1 MRVHRFRLRNWSAAL
16 LVSFLEFKFWNE
28 FYFRFSFG
36 WKGAAKRSFSSSP
49 LSSPPE
55 KKPNIQEVKEY
66 TEARRVRETIV
77 AEEFEDDPDCFGD
90 DFQNND
96 DDDDDEAPEAA
107 PSASVV
113 IKGDSSTP
121 VSHAKIISEVLKKY
135 PHLVKNNKNI
145 KLKIMQKGNQQVKV
159 AAIQNEASAKQPPK
173 PPVATMKTATRSQQ
187 AAAAAAAAATTT
199 TKKAISVAQPTIV
212 KEVSTPVA
220 ASASQPKK
228 IDSRT
233 MHALIAK
240 GAENMTGPWLCLECG
255 VNGRPISIPS
265 YRGFRRHLVAV
276 HKQQIDK
283 RLCEH
288 CGWRSAKR
296 NDLHYHMLTKHSI
309 KAPADLH
316 FPKCALCDYVAID
329 LQALRKHKQ
338 EDHQAQSSQQVCIYC
353 NKTFSKEI
361 YLYAHMRDNHKE
373 RAQEDGVMDFSDEE
387 MYEDDADKYVPNHPE
402 ASTSTANTSSGAD
415 NKIKILS
422 NIALPSKSPFVLDA
436 VANASNIITST
447 ADNINLEPSS
457 EAEGLSNVAS
467 GIATS
472 LAVLDTNVHMDEGD
486 GAYHD
491 GDDLQSSQYIEAAM
505 ANVHG
510 EILSEKK
517 EDENGSGDLQTKFI
531 TEEGSEL
538 ELTAAQKAELLEQ
551 LQGQSDGLTDNVVMV
566 LNDAAFEQEHA
577 VEAEH
582 DEQHH
587 SDSEEGHVVLVSAQ
601 TSAKKSDADESITD
615 TDTKNDE
622 SMELGEEDHD
632 ASADN
637 VSGDDESG
645 ADVDATGA
653 DTDAEQKESKTSEK
667 CATNLISALEG
678 DWTDDDEEESA
689 NQKKTTRVSSSKEST
704 NRSGKQAGQ
713 QPAKSASRKPTK
725 IVDDSY
731 DSSSSESSVT
741 SSKKPKSTGDGEKS
755 GADKNVTN
763 QILDDWD
770 SQQSDKNESELEKSA
785 DKSIDDIEEEPIAAE
800 EDASN
805 GIKKEK
811 LQNKSDLK
819 TLINDWG
826 DEDDD
831 TF

>member
-1 MRVHRFRLRNWSAAL
+1 MSTQT
-16 LVSFLEFKFWNE
+16 
-28 FYFRFSFG
+28 
-36 WKGAAKRSFSSSP
+36 GATKRSFSASP

-66 TEARRVRETIV
+66 TEARRVREKIV

-96 DDDDDEAPEAA
+96 DDDDDDGPESA
-107 PSASVV
+107 PSGSVV
-113 IKGDSSTP
+113 IKGDSNSP

-159 AAIQNEASAKQPPK
+159 AAVHNDPPANKSPKQTI
-173 PPVATMKTATRSQQ
+173 ATMKTTTRLQQAT
-187 AAAAAAAAATTT
+187 AAAAVISKKTVTVAQSNVAKEASAPAAAATSP
-199 TKKAISVAQPTIV
+199 AP
-212 KEVSTPVA
+212 
-220 ASASQPKK
+220 QPKK

-296 NDLHYHMLTKHSI
+296 ADLHYHMLTKHGI

-316 FPKCALCDYVAID
+316 FPKCALCDYIAID
-329 LQALRKHKQ
+329 LPALRKHKQ

-373 RAQEDGVMDFSDEE
+373 RAQEDGVMDFSDDDL
-387 MYEDDADKYVPNHPE
+387 YEDDADKYVPNHPE
-402 ASTSTANTSSGAD
+402 ASTSTANILAPGD

-436 VANASNIITST
+436 VANASNIIAT
-447 ADNINLEPSS
+447 AADNNINLEPSS

-472 LAVLDTNVHMDEGD
+472 LAVLDTNVHVNEADD
-486 GAYHD
+486 TYH
-491 GDDLQSSQYIEAAM
+491 GSDDLQSSQYIEAAM

-517 EDENGSGDLQTKFI
+517 NDENASGELQTKFI

-538 ELTAAQKAELLEQ
+538 KLTAAQKAELLEQ
-551 LQGQSDGLTDNVVMV
+551 LQGQSDGHTENVVMV
-566 LNDAAFEQEHA
+566 LNDATFEQDHA
-577 VEAEH
+577 TEGDHEEQQNSGS
-582 DEQHH
+582 DE
-587 SDSEEGHVVLVSAQ
+587 SGVVLVSAQ
-601 TSAKKSDADESITD
+601 TGAKKSEVDESNSVA
-615 TDTKNDE
+615 DTKNDE
-622 SMELGEEDHD
+622 SLELGDDEHD
-632 ASADN
+632 ISADN
-637 VSGDDESG
+637 VSADEESG
-645 ADVDATGA
+645 ADTVGGGA
-653 DTDAEQKESKTSEK
+653 AQPKEAQTSEK
-667 CATNLISALEG
+667 IATNLISALEG
-678 DWTDDDEEESA
+678 DWTDDEDDEPAHQTKPSSGEPATEA
-689 NQKKTTRVSSSKEST
+689 IENPTTRA
-704 NRSGKQAGQ
+704 GKQITPVLTKSVAKK
-713 QPAKSASRKPTK
+713 QPK

-731 DSSSSESSVT
+731 DSSSSESSTT
-741 SSKKPKSTGDGEKS
+741 SSLKKPKSTGDGDKI

-763 QILDDWD
+763 LILDDWD
-770 SQQSDKNESELEKSA
+770 SQQSEKNDDESKSEFDKSA
-785 DKSIDDIEEEPIAAE
+785 EKPIEDNEDEPITAE
-800 EDASN
+800 EDEDDGCLHAPAISDDGNDETSN
-805 GIKKEK
+805 DIKGEK
-811 LQNKSDLK
+811 SQSKSDLK

-826 DEDDD
+826 DEEDDA
-831 TF
+831 F

>member
-1 MRVHRFRLRNWSAAL
+1 M
-16 LVSFLEFKFWNE
+16 
-28 FYFRFSFG
+28 
-36 WKGAAKRSFSSSP
+36 
-49 LSSPPE
+49 SSPPE

-66 TEARRVRETIV
+66 TEARRVREKIV

-96 DDDDDEAPEAA
+96 DDDDDEAPEIA
-107 PSASVV
+107 SSGSVV
-113 IKGDSSTP
+113 IKGDSNSP

-159 AAIQNEASAKQPPK
+159 ATIQNEPPAKQPPK
-173 PPVATMKTATRSQQ
+173 PTIATMKTTTRAQQ
-187 AAAAAAAAATTT
+187 AAAAAAAASAAASTSSAV
-199 TKKAISVAQPTIV
+199 KKAVSVTQPTIV
-212 KEVSTPVA
+212 KEVSAATATP
-220 ASASQPKK
+220 SAQPKK

-265 YRGFRRHLVAV
+265 YRGFRRHLIAV

-288 CGWRSAKR
+288 CGWRSIKR
-296 NDLHYHMLTKHSI
+296 NDLHHHMLTKHSI

-316 FPKCALCDYVAID
+316 FPKCALCDFVAID
-329 LQALRKHKQ
+329 LPALRKHKQ
-338 EDHQAQSSQQVCIYC
+338 EDHQAHSSQQVCIYC

-373 RAQEDGVMDFSDEE
+373 RAQEDGVMDFSDDE

-402 ASTSTANTSSGAD
+402 ASTSTANTSSTTD

-422 NIALPSKSPFVLDA
+422 NIALPGKSPYVLDA
-436 VANASNIITST
+436 VANASNIIA

-510 EILSEKK
+510 EILTEKK

-577 VEAEH
+577 AEADHE
-582 DEQHH
+582 EQHH
-587 SDSEEGHVVLVSAQ
+587 SGSEEGGVVLVSSH
-601 TSAKKSDADESITD
+601 TNLKKSEVDESITD

-622 SMELGEEDHD
+622 SMELGDEDHD

-637 VSGDDESG
+637 ASADDELG
-645 ADVDATGA
+645 ADVDTATAEA
-653 DTDAEQKESKTSEK
+653 DSEQTDSKPNEK
-667 CATNLISALEG
+667 GATNLISALEG
-678 DWTDDDEEESA
+678 DWTDDDEDESD
-689 NQKKTTRVSSSKEST
+689 NHKKIVSAKVSSSTAATEKPAT
-704 NRSGKQAGQ
+704 RSGKQVSTVQ
-713 QPAKSASRKPTK
+713 SKSVGKKPTK

-731 DSSSSESSVT
+731 DSSSSESSAT

-755 GADKNVTN
+755 GSDKNVTN
-763 QILDDWD
+763 LILDDWD

-785 DKSIDDIEEEPIAAE
+785 DKSIDDNEEEAITAE

-805 GIKKEK
+805 GIKKDK
-811 LQNKSDLK
+811 SQNKSDLK

>member
-1 MRVHRFRLRNWSAAL
+1 M
-16 LVSFLEFKFWNE
+16 
-28 FYFRFSFG
+28 
-36 WKGAAKRSFSSSP
+36 
-49 LSSPPE
+49 
-55 KKPNIQEVKEY
+55 KEY

-96 DDDDDEAPEAA
+96 DDDDDEAPEVA
-107 PSASVV
+107 SSGSVV
-113 IKGDSSTP
+113 IKGDSSSP

-159 AAIQNEASAKQPPK
+159 ATVQNEASTKQPPK
-173 PPVATMKTATRSQQ
+173 PPVATMKTTTRSQQ
-187 AAAAAAAAATTT
+187 AAAAAAAAAATTA
-199 TKKAISVAQPTIV
+199 KKAISVTQPTIV
-212 KEVSTPVA
+212 KEVSAPVA
-220 ASASQPKK
+220 APASQPKK

-265 YRGFRRHLVAV
+265 YRGFRRHLIAV

-296 NDLHYHMLTKHSI
+296 IDLHYHMLTKHSI

-338 EDHQAQSSQQVCIYC
+338 DDHQAQSSQQVCIYC

-387 MYEDDADKYVPNHPE
+387 LYEDDADKYVPNHPE
-402 ASTSTANTSSGAD
+402 ASTSTANASSSAD

-436 VANASNIITST
+436 VTNASNIITST

-472 LAVLDTNVHMDEGD
+472 LAVLDTNVHMDESD

-577 VEAEH
+577 AGTEH
-582 DEQHH
+582 EEQHH
-587 SDSEEGHVVLVSAQ
+587 SDGEDGHVVLVSAQ
-601 TSAKKSDADESITD
+601 TSAKKSEVDESITD
-615 TDTKNDE
+615 TDTRNDE
-622 SMELGEEDHD
+622 SMELGEEDHEV
-632 ASADN
+632 SADN
-637 VSGDDESG
+637 VSADDESG
-645 ADVDATGA
+645 ADADAAGTDVD
-653 DTDAEQKESKTSEK
+653 QKESKTSEK
-667 CATNLISALEG
+667 GATNLISALEG
-678 DWTDDDEEESA
+678 DWTDDDEDESA
-689 NQKKTTRVSSSKEST
+689 NQKKTASAKVSSSKAVTEKST
-704 NRSGKQAGQ
+704 TRSGKQAGPQ
-713 QPAKSASRKPTK
+713 QTKSATKKPTK

-741 SSKKPKSTGDGEKS
+741 SSKKPKTTGDGEKG

-763 QILDDWD
+763 LILDDWD

-785 DKSIDDIEEEPIAAE
+785 DKSIDDNEEEPIAAE

-805 GIKKEK
+805 GLKKEK

>member
-1 MRVHRFRLRNWSAAL
+1 M
-16 LVSFLEFKFWNE
+16 
-28 FYFRFSFG
+28 
-36 WKGAAKRSFSSSP
+36 
-49 LSSPPE
+49 
-55 KKPNIQEVKEY
+55 KEY
-66 TEARRVRETIV
+66 TEARRVREKIV

-96 DDDDDEAPEAA
+96 DDDDDETPEAA
-107 PSASVV
+107 SSGSVV
-113 IKGDSSTP
+113 IKGDSSSP

-159 AAIQNEASAKQPPK
+159 ATVQNEPPAKQPTK
-173 PPVATMKTATRSQQ
+173 PTIATMKTTTRSQQ
-187 AAAAAAAAATTT
+187 AAAAAATTT
-199 TKKAISVAQPTIV
+199 VATKKVVSVTQPTIV
-212 KEVSTPVA
+212 KEVNAPVA
-220 ASASQPKK
+220 APTPQPKK

-265 YRGFRRHLVAV
+265 YRGFRRHLIAV

-288 CGWRSAKR
+288 CGWRSIKR

-316 FPKCALCDYVAID
+316 FPKCILCDFVAID

-373 RAQEDGVMDFSDEE
+373 RAQEDGVMDFSDDE

-402 ASTSTANTSSGAD
+402 ASTSTANTSSTTD

-436 VANASNIITST
+436 VANASNIIATVSE
-447 ADNINLEPSS
+447 NINLEPSS

-491 GDDLQSSQYIEAAM
+491 GDDVQSSQYIEAAM

-517 EDENGSGDLQTKFI
+517 ENDNGTSDLQTKFI

-551 LQGQSDGLTDNVVMV
+551 LQGQSDGLTNNVVMV
-566 LNDAAFEQEHA
+566 LNDAAFEQQHAAEGEH
-577 VEAEH
+577 EEH
-582 DEQHH
+582 QH
-587 SDSEEGHVVLVSAQ
+587 SGSEEGGIVLVSAQ
-601 TSAKKSDADESITD
+601 TSVKKAEVDESITD
-615 TDTKNDE
+615 TDTKNEE
-622 SMELGEEDHD
+622 SMELGDEDHD
-632 ASADN
+632 ISADN
-637 VSGDDESG
+637 ASADDESG
-645 ADVDATGA
+645 ADVDAAATT
-653 DTDAEQKESKTSEK
+653 TDNIDVDPKDSKPNEEG
-667 CATNLISALEG
+667 ATNLISALEG
-678 DWTDDDEEESA
+678 DWSDDEDDEPT
-689 NQKKTTRVSSSKEST
+689 NQKKTARAKFSSSTVGVEKPAT
-704 NRSGKQAGQ
+704 RSSKHVPPAQSKSVGKK
-713 QPAKSASRKPTK
+713 PAK

-731 DSSSSESSVT
+731 DSSSSESSAT
-741 SSKKPKSTGDGEKS
+741 STSKKPKSTGDGEKS

-763 QILDDWD
+763 LILDDWD

-785 DKSIDDIEEEPIAAE
+785 DKSIDDENEEEPIAAE

-811 LQNKSDLK
+811 SQNKSDLK

-826 DEDDD
+826 DEDED

>member
-1 MRVHRFRLRNWSAAL
+1 M
-16 LVSFLEFKFWNE
+16 
-28 FYFRFSFG
+28 
-36 WKGAAKRSFSSSP
+36 
-49 LSSPPE
+49 
-55 KKPNIQEVKEY
+55 KEY
-66 TEARRVRETIV
+66 TEARRVREKIV

-107 PSASVV
+107 SSGSVV
-113 IKGDSSTP
+113 IKGDSSSP

-159 AAIQNEASAKQPPK
+159 AAVQNEPSVKQAQK
-173 PPVATMKTATRSQQ
+173 TTIATMKTTTRAQQ
-187 AAAAAAAAATTT
+187 AAAAAATAASTSSA
-199 TKKAISVAQPTIV
+199 TKKVVSVPQPAVV
-212 KEVSTPVA
+212 KE
-220 ASASQPKK
+220 ASAPAAVPAPQPKK

-276 HKQQIDK
+276 HKQQIDR

-288 CGWRSAKR
+288 CGWRSTKR
-296 NDLHYHMLTKHSI
+296 LDLHYHMLTKHSI

-329 LQALRKHKQ
+329 LMALRKHKQ

-373 RAQEDGVMDFSDEE
+373 RAQEDGVMDFSDDE

-402 ASTSTANTSSGAD
+402 ASTSTANTSASGAD

-422 NIALPSKSPFVLDA
+422 NIALPGKSPYVLDA
-436 VANASNIITST
+436 VANASNIIATVS
-447 ADNINLEPSS
+447 DNINLEPSS

-486 GAYHD
+486 GTYHD

-510 EILSEKK
+510 EILTEKK

-577 VEAEH
+577 AEEEH
-582 DEQHH
+582 EEQHH
-587 SDSEEGHVVLVSAQ
+587 SDSEDRGVVLVSAQ
-601 TSAKKSDADESITD
+601 TTIKKLEDDEPTE
-615 TDTKNDE
+615 TKNDE
-622 SMELGEEDHD
+622 SMELGEDDHD
-632 ASADN
+632 ASANN
-637 VSGDDESG
+637 VSADDESG
-645 ADVDATGA
+645 AEVDAAFPTA
-653 DTDAEQKESKTSEK
+653 DDDDDDEQKEAKTSEK
-667 CATNLISALEG
+667 GATNLISALEG
-678 DWTDDDEEESA
+678 DWSDDDDEEPT
-689 NQKKTTRVSSSKEST
+689 NQKKTASAKVSSSTVATEKPAT
-704 NRSGKQAGQ
+704 RSGKQVAQ
-713 QPAKSASRKPTK
+713 SQAKSITKKTTK

-731 DSSSSESSVT
+731 DSSSSESSAT
-741 SSKKPKSTGDGEKS
+741 SSKKPKSTGGDGEK
-755 GADKNVTN
+755 GDKNVTN
-763 QILDDWD
+763 LILDDWD
-770 SQQSDKNESELEKSA
+770 SQQSDKNESELEKSVDKSIEDNDNDNDN
-785 DKSIDDIEEEPIAAE
+785 DKSID

-811 LQNKSDLK
+811 SQNKSDLK

>member
-1 MRVHRFRLRNWSAAL
+1 MADQLFQRVTDVSYFSP
-16 LVSFLEFKFWNE
+16 SFLPQI
-28 FYFRFSFG
+28 
-36 WKGAAKRSFSSSP
+36 GAAKRSFSSSP

-66 TEARRVRETIV
+66 TEARRVREKIV

-107 PSASVV
+107 SSGSVV
-113 IKGDSSTP
+113 IKGDSSSP

-159 AAIQNEASAKQPPK
+159 ATVQNEPVAKQSPK
-173 PPVATMKTATRSQQ
+173 PTIATMKTTTRAQQ
-187 AAAAAAAAATTT
+187 AAATAAAAATTSST
-199 TKKAISVAQPTIV
+199 AKKVVSQGTLVKDAGASVA
-212 KEVSTPVA
+212 TPA
-220 ASASQPKK
+220 PQPKK

-240 GAENMTGPWLCLECG
+240 GAENMTGPWLCLDCG

-265 YRGFRRHLVAV
+265 YRGFRRHLIVV
-276 HKQQIDK
+276 HKQQIDR

-288 CGWRSAKR
+288 CGWRSTKR

-316 FPKCALCDYVAID
+316 FPKCVLCDFVAID
-329 LQALRKHKQ
+329 VQALRKHKQ

-373 RAQEDGVMDFSDEE
+373 RAQEDGVMDFSDDE

-402 ASTSTANTSSGAD
+402 ASTSTANTSASGD

-422 NIALPSKSPFVLDA
+422 NIALPGKSPFVLDA
-436 VANASNIITST
+436 VANASNIIAT
-447 ADNINLEPSS
+447 ASDNINLEPSS

-472 LAVLDTNVHMDEGD
+472 LAVLDTNVHMDESD
-486 GAYHD
+486 GTYHD
-491 GDDLQSSQYIEAAM
+491 GEDLQSSQYIEAAM

-517 EDENGSGDLQTKFI
+517 EDDNGSGDLQTKFI

-566 LNDAAFEQEHA
+566 LNDAAFEQEHTA
-577 VEAEH
+577 DGDHE
-582 DEQHH
+582 EQHH
-587 SDSEEGHVVLVSAQ
+587 SEGEEGVVLVSAQ
-601 TSAKKSDADESITD
+601 TSGKKSEVDESITD

-622 SMELGEEDHD
+622 SMELGDDEHD
-632 ASADN
+632 VSADNASADDEIGTD
-637 VSGDDESG
+637 GDTAAANDE
-645 ADVDATGA
+645 
-653 DTDAEQKESKTSEK
+653 AEPMESKTSEK
-667 CATNLISALEG
+667 GTTNLISALEG
-678 DWTDDDEEESA
+678 DWTDDEDDEPT
-689 NQKKTTRVSSSKEST
+689 NQKKTASAKVSSSTS
-704 NRSGKQAGQ
+704 AGE
-713 QPAKSASRKPTK
+713 KSATRSSKQVGQAQGKPVTKKQTK

-731 DSSSSESSVT
+731 DSSSSESSAT
-741 SSKKPKSTGDGEKS
+741 SSKKPKSSGDGEKS
-755 GADKNVTN
+755 GTDKNVTN
-763 QILDDWD
+763 LILDDWD

-785 DKSIDDIEEEPIAAE
+785 DKSVEDNEEEPIAAE

-811 LQNKSDLK
+811 SQNKSDLK

>member
-1 MRVHRFRLRNWSAAL
+1 MKICFSTQTILFNVFGFL
-16 LVSFLEFKFWNE
+16 LSHLLNV
-28 FYFRFSFG
+28 
-36 WKGAAKRSFSSSP
+36 GAMKRSFSNSP

-66 TEARRVRETIV
+66 TEARRVREKIV

-96 DDDDDEAPEAA
+96 DDDDDEAQDN
-107 PSASVV
+107 SAGGSVV
-113 IKGDSSTP
+113 IKGDTHSP
-121 VSHAKIISEVLKKY
+121 VNHAKIISEVLKKY

-159 AAIQNEASAKQPPK
+159 SAINEAKST
-173 PPVATMKTATRSQQ
+173 VATMKTAVRAQSS
-187 AAAAAAAAATTT
+187 AAP
-199 TKKAISVAQPTIV
+199 VASSSTAPVKTSV
-212 KEVSTPVA
+212 KEVAVPTTSP
-220 ASASQPKK
+220 QPKK

-265 YRGFRRHLVAV
+265 YRGFRRHLVVV

-288 CGWRSAKR
+288 CGWRSIKR
-296 NDLHYHMLTKHSI
+296 LDLHYHMLTKHQA

-316 FPKCALCDYVAID
+316 FPKCALCEFIAID
-329 LQALRKHKQ
+329 LLALRKHKQ

-373 RAQEDGVMDFSDEE
+373 RAQEDGVMDFSEDE

-402 ASTSTANTSSGAD
+402 ASTSTASTSSTNAD

-422 NIALPSKSPFVLDA
+422 NIALPSKSQFVLDA
-436 VANASNIITST
+436 VVNAPNIIAT
-447 ADNINLEPSS
+447 ATDNINLEPSS

-472 LAVLDTNVHMDEGD
+472 LAVLDTNVHMDTDD

-491 GDDLQSSQYIEAAM
+491 ADDIQSSQYIEAAM

-510 EILSEKK
+510 EILSAAVKK
-517 EDENGSGDLQTKFI
+517 EDEAANADLQTKFI

-566 LNDAAFEQEHA
+566 LNDAGFEHA
-577 VEAEH
+577 GEGGHEQQDHSV
-582 DEQHH
+582 DE
-587 SDSEEGHVVLVSAQ
+587 EEGVILVSAQ
-601 TSAKKSDADESITD
+601 TTSIKSSTVEESITD
-615 TDTKNDE
+615 TDTKHDDNDE
-622 SMELGEEDHD
+622 SMELGDDEHD

-637 VSGDDESG
+637 ASADDEPSVTS
-645 ADVDATGA
+645 DIED
-653 DTDAEQKESKTSEK
+653 KSSKSNEK
-667 CATNLISALEG
+667 SANNLISALEG
-678 DWTDDDEEESA
+678 DWSDDDDDDEEDEPS
-689 NQKKTTRVSSSKEST
+689 NQKKTASTKVSSSTGEKTVTRST
-704 NRSGKQAGQ
+704 KQTAPAQTKTATKKQA
-713 QPAKSASRKPTK
+713 K

-731 DSSSSESSVT
+731 DSSSSESSI
-741 SSKKPKSTGDGEKS
+741 SKKAKTGGDSENDASQTGKKI
-755 GADKNVTN
+755 DL
-763 QILDDWD
+763 ILDDWD

-785 DKSIDDIEEEPIAAE
+785 DKSIDDEPNIADD
-800 EDASN
+800 DANN
-805 GIKKEK
+805 GIEK
-811 LQNKSDLK
+811 DKSQNKSDLK

-826 DEDDD
+826 DEDEEEEEEEE